1 MTLSAKLIF
10 LFLTKCESFMLLKTF
25 KNSIDSKPEIY
36 QITNKCSLAE
46 KIEYSY
52 FFQDIYKKKLHVKKI
67 GGSPPSGRYLFIWAV

>member
-1 MTLSAKLIF
+1 MMTLSAKLIF
-10 LFLTKCESFMLLKTF
+10 LFLTKCESFMLLKPF

-36 QITNKCSLAE
+36 QITNKRSLAE

-67 GGSPPSGRYLFIWAV
+67 GSSPPSGR